1 MEDEIYVLIE
11 SYLNKDLTPE
21 ESHAFEERIKNNPKL
36 AQLVDA
42 YRDISKHITVREA
55 RKGDEKVLKE
65 TLSNIS
71 EVILKEVEGE
81 TTVGKQVSLNR
92 FYWVAAASVFL
103 VGVAFLYFSHFT
115 SYPLYSEYATHDPL
129 ALTVRGDEDSLKL
142 KAEETFNQG
151 DYILSVEFLSELLK
165 NDPEN
170 TRLQLY
176 LAIALLEADQYDE
189 AESYLDL
196 IRQGQSVFKDK
207 ATWYLAL
214 SNLKQKKYNRCKEL
228 LEEIPDA
235 SDDYLKAQA
244 LLEDF

>member
-1 MEDEIYVLIE
+1 MEDEIYVLID
-11 SYLNKDLTPE
+11 SYLNKELTQE
-21 ESHAFEERIKNNPKL
+21 EVQAFENRLKNDPEL
-36 AQLVDA
+36 AQLVDT
-42 YRDISKHITVREA
+42 YRDITKHITVREA
-55 RKGDEKVLKE
+55 RKGDEKTLKE

-71 EVILKEVEGE
+71 EVILKEEERE
-81 TTVGKQVSLNR
+81 TTAGKQVSLNR

-103 VGVAFLYFSHFT
+103 VGVAFLYYSHFI
-115 SYPLYSEYATHDPL
+115 SYPVYSEYASHDPL

-142 KAEETFNQG
+142 KAEDTFNQG
-151 DYILSVEFLSELLK
+151 DYILSIDFLSELLR

-176 LAIALLEADQYDE
+176 LAIALLEADRYNE
-189 AESYLDL
+189 AKSYLDP

-207 ATWYLAL
+207 AIWYLAL
-214 SNLKQKKYNRCKEL
+214 SNLKQKKYNQCKKL

-244 LLEDF
+244 LLDDL